1 MEQHFAIRLA
11 AAHDAAA
18 LLDIYAPYITDTAI
32 TFGYEVP
39 AAEEFA
45 ARIQETLATHPYLV
59 CERDGVPV
67 GYAYAHRIRERAA
80 YDWAAELSI
89 YLAPAAQGQGVG
101 TVLYQCLIDLLVSAA
116 PARAVRLRHPA
127 ERKKS
132 APARKARLFAR
143 GRVARLGLEAK
154 QLARR
159 GAGLKSASARAA
171 HRRRV
176 TPFARLDSKK
186 IQGCLQQYTDMLN
199 NGGTELTWHFATF

>member
-1 MEQHFAIRLA
+1 MERHFAIRLA
-11 AAHDAAA
+11 AACDAAA

-32 TFGYEVP
+32 TFEYEVP

-101 TVLYQCLIDLLVSAA
+101 TALYQCLTDLLVLQHLRVLYGCVTLPNEKS
-116 PARAVRLRHPA
+116 RRLH
-127 ERKKS
+127 EKLGFSLVGVWHGSGWKQNGWHDVGWFE
-132 APARKARLFAR
+132 K
-143 GRVARLGLEAK
+143 RV
-154 QLARR
+154 
-159 GAGLKSASARAA
+159 GACCTPPP
-171 HRRRV
+171 V

-186 IQGCLQQYTDMLN
+186 IQGCLQRYTDMLN
-199 NGGTELTWHFATF
+199 NGGLN